1 MPSLEGQFKR
11 LDRELKELC
20 HTFGV
25 EMEYIHELMEK
36 VGCSKKELKNA
47 LMGQNYAAWTTL
59 EDMAIQSGQ
68 EK

>member
-1 MPSLEGQFKR
+1 MPSESGMFRR
-11 LDRELKELC
+11 LNRELEELC

-25 EMEYIHELMEK
+25 EMEYLHSLMEQ
-36 VGCSKKELKNA
+36 VGCKKKELKNA
-47 LMGQNYAAWTTL
+47 LMGQNYEAWTTL